1 MPFLLKPHTLL
12 TISFIFFGLVGCE
25 SEETQIEDNTT
36 QTVPI
41 EIVTNTGASGSGN
54 LTITLE
60 NGQIS
65 QQNGIPFNMVQEIEL
80 NLSSEGTYRF
90 EMEDPNQGRIKIYAS
105 MAELLT
111 YTTDNPLVLQFEH
124 YKNQTIATFN
134 VQSASD
140 GLNQRRFVDL
150 IVNQRFGSL
159 YHIDWGDGTEEVAE
173 APLEVESASDRIE
186 HRYTTSGEYMITL
199 STTDAAEVTGLN
211 LQITGN
217 GTGDKIQT
225 LEIEDLPNLT
235 LLSLGDNTLI
245 TIDPILQRFPNLNQ
259 LGFRFG
265 NLPSIDLSNNSL
277 LKILVI
283 GNDFDTQIKGL
294 STLTQLTFLGVTG
307 TIENLNLAMHPE
319 LYHVNIRGHKM
330 STLDVSQ
337 NPKLTTLILQL
348 NELSQI
354 NLDANV
360 NLESLSIT
368 NNSLSQIDL
377 SNNTELTSLNLYANF
392 IEELDLT
399 QQSQLE
405 YLDLSSVFL
414 KQVAAPQSWDA
425 ITYIDLTNAR
435 FLDEA
440 ELLDAV
446 FEGQANNPK
455 TDGDILFNDLAVVID
470 RQIPLLQELVD
481 DYGWTINIPE

>member
-1 MPFLLKPHTLL
+1 MSFHLKPLSATL
-12 TISFIFFGLVGCE
+12 IFFFFCLLACE
-25 SEETQIEDNTT
+25 SEDTQIEDNTK

-41 EIVTNTGASGSGN
+41 EVVTNNSASGSGD
-54 LTITLE
+54 LTITVE

-65 QQNGIPFNMVQEIEL
+65 QENGIPFNTVQEIEL

-90 EMEDPNQGRIKIYAS
+90 EMEDPTQGRIKIYAS
-105 MAELLT
+105 RAELLAF
-111 YTTDNPLVLQFEH
+111 TTDNPLKLQFEH

-134 VQSASD
+134 VQSELD
-140 GLNQRRFVDL
+140 GSNRRRFIDL
-150 IVNQRFGSL
+150 VVNQRFGSL
-159 YHIDWGDGTEEVAE
+159 YHIDWGDGTEEVGE
-173 APLEVESASDRIE
+173 APLEVESASDRMA
-186 HRYTTSGEYMITL
+186 HRYASSGEYTITL
-199 STTDAAEVTGLN
+199 STTDATEVTGLN

-217 GTGDKIQT
+217 GTGDKIQS

-235 LLSLGDNTLI
+235 VLSLGDNTLI
-245 TIDPILQRFPNLNQ
+245 TIDPFLQRFTNLNQ

-265 NLPSIDLSNNSL
+265 NLPSIDLSSNPL

-294 STLTQLTFLGVTG
+294 STLTQLEFLGVTG

-319 LYHVNIRGHKM
+319 LYHVSIRGHKM

-337 NPKLTTLILQL
+337 NPKLTSLILQL

-360 NLESLSIT
+360 YLENVSIT

-377 SNNTELTSLNLYANF
+377 SNNTALTSLNLYANF

-440 ELLDAV
+440 DLLDAV

-455 TDGDILFNDLAVVID
+455 TDGRILFNDLAVTID